1 MLFAVAIL
9 RDAAKTPLL
18 RMRPSPR
25 PAMTKRRKSGTWM
38 RLRDD
43 LPNPHGEERGN
54 DARLE
59 PEAADAC
66 SGSAA

>member
-1 MLFAVAIL
+1 
-9 RDAAKTPLL
+9 
-18 RMRPSPR
+18 
-25 PAMTKRRKSGTWM
+25 MTKRRKPGTWM

-43 LPNPHGEERGN
+43 LPNPHGEERGD

-66 SGSAA
+66 SGSAV